1 MRRKLDILFY
11 SDCEY
16 FGGSENMISVLLN
29 SERFLEG
36 RTKHFI
42 YHHNP
47 EYHLG
52 VQKRINSDV
61 SKSYISIKSLA
72 LSPTRVA
79 AFPAPFKK
87 YLLKITNQL
96 LKLPRQILA
105 IAFIYNEI
113 EKFSPKVIHI
123 NNGGYPG
130 ALTAR
135 CAAIAAKLAKV
146 PTVLMVVNNQ
156 AVDYKSLDRKI
167 DLLFDRLVTKSITYF
182 ITGSSAAAERL
193 SKVLNLP
200 TSKILHIWNGV
211 APAKSSLSNAQV
223 KEKLGLAEFSGV
235 LFGVVAV
242 LEHRKG
248 HMVLLQAILELK
260 EIGGFSSKQV
270 KFILE
275 GTGSLTLDLKEF
287 IRLNSLEDLVSIIEY
302 EGPIMELMSCL
313 DVMILP
319 SIASEDFPNVI
330 LEAMSVGKPVIASR
344 FAGIPEQV
352 DDELTGI
359 LVSPGDVGELKSA
372 ISRLESDKDLRN
384 SMGERG
390 LKRYEGHFS
399 LEKAISKYDTFYKS
413 FL

>member
-1 MRRKLDILFY
+1 
-11 SDCEY
+11 
-16 FGGSENMISVLLN
+16 MISVLLN

-36 RTKHFI
+36 KTKHFL
-42 YHHNP
+42 YHYNP
-47 EYHLG
+47 EYHLS
-52 VQKRINSDV
+52 VQKRINSEV
-61 SKSYISIKSLA
+61 SKSYISIKGLG
-72 LSPTRVA
+72 LSPTSLA
-79 AFPAPFKK
+79 SFPAPFRK

-105 IAFIYNEI
+105 IAFLYNEI
-113 EKFSPKVIHI
+113 KKLSPKVIHI

-130 ALTAR
+130 AFTAR
-135 CAAIAAKLAKV
+135 CAAIAAKFAKV

-156 AVDYKSLDRKI
+156 AVDYGSLDRKI
-167 DLLFDRLVTKSITYF
+167 DFIFDKVVTKSVTYF

-193 SKVLNLP
+193 SKVLKLP
-200 TSKILHIWNGV
+200 SSKILYIWNGV
-211 APAKSSLSNAQV
+211 APAKPSLSNVQV
-223 KEKLGLAEFSGV
+223 KETLGLADSNGV
-235 LFGVVAV
+235 LFGVVAI
-242 LEHRKG
+242 LEPRKG
-248 HMVLLQAILELK
+248 HKVLLEAILELK
-260 EIGGFSSKQV
+260 ESGVFSSKQV

-275 GTGSLTLDLKEF
+275 GTGSIALDLKEF
-287 IRLNSLEDLVSIIEY
+287 IRLNSLGGLVSIIEY

-372 ISRLESDKDLRN
+372 ISRLESDRNLRI

-399 LEKAISKYDTFYKS
+399 LEKAISKYDSFYKS

>member
-29 SERFLEG
+29 SERFLAG
-36 RTKHFI
+36 MAKHFL
-42 YHHNP
+42 YLHNP

-52 VQKRINSDV
+52 VQKRINNEV
-61 SKSYISIKSLA
+61 SKSFISIKGLV
-72 LSPTRVA
+72 LSPTSLA
-79 AFPAPFKK
+79 IFPAPFRK

-96 LKLPRQILA
+96 LKLPRQLLA
-105 IAFIYNEI
+105 IAFLYNEI
-113 EKFSPKVIHI
+113 KKFSPKVIHI

-156 AVDYKSLDRKI
+156 AVDYGSLDRKI
-167 DLLFDRLVTKSITYF
+167 DFIFDKVVTKSVTYF
-182 ITGSSAAAERL
+182 ITGSSAAAECL
-193 SKVLNLP
+193 SKVLKLP
-200 TSKILHIWNGV
+200 ASKILYIWNGV
-211 APAKSSLSNAQV
+211 APAKPSLSSVQV
-223 KEKLGLAEFSGV
+223 KETLGLAEFSGV

-248 HMVLLQAILELK
+248 HKVLLKAILELK
-260 EIGGFSSKQV
+260 ENGVFSSKQV

-275 GTGSLTLDLKEF
+275 GTGSIALDLKEF

-344 FAGIPEQV
+344 LAGIPEQV

-359 LVSPGDVGELKSA
+359 LISPGDVGDLKSA
-372 ISRLESDKDLRN
+372 ISRLESDRNLRI
-384 SMGERG
+384 SMGESG
-390 LKRYEGHFS
+390 LKRYEGQFS
-399 LEKAISKYDTFYKS
+399 LERAISKYDSFYKS

>member
-1 MRRKLDILFY
+1 
-11 SDCEY
+11 
-16 FGGSENMISVLLN
+16 MISVLLN
-29 SERFLEG
+29 SDGFLEG
-36 RTKHFI
+36 MTKHFL

-52 VQKRINSDV
+52 VQKRINSEV
-61 SKSYISIKSLA
+61 SKTYISIKGFN
-72 LSPTRVA
+72 LSPTSLTS
-79 AFPAPFKK
+79 FPAPLRK
-87 YLLKITNQL
+87 YLLKISYQL

-105 IAFIYNEI
+105 IVFLYKEI
-113 EKFSPKVIHI
+113 KEFSPKVIHI

-130 ALTAR
+130 AMTAR

-156 AVDYKSLDRKI
+156 AVDYRSLDRKI
-167 DLLFDRLVTKSITYF
+167 DFLFDKLVTKSVTYF

-193 SKVLNLP
+193 SKVLKLP
-200 TSKILHIWNGV
+200 ASKILSIWNGV
-211 APAKSSLSNAQV
+211 APAKQSLSDSQV
-223 KEKLGLAEFSGV
+223 KQMLGLAEFSGV
-235 LFGVVAV
+235 IFGVIAV
-242 LEHRKG
+242 LEPRKG
-248 HMVLLQAILELK
+248 HKVLLQAILELQQG
-260 EIGGFSSKQV
+260 GGFSGRQV

-275 GTGSLTLDLKEF
+275 GTGSIALDLEEF
-287 IRLNSLEDLVSIIEY
+287 IRLNSLGDLVSIIEY

-359 LVSPGDVGELKSA
+359 LVLPGDVGELKSA
-372 ISRLESDKDLRN
+372 ISRLESDSDLRI

-399 LEKAISKYDTFYKS
+399 LEKAISKYDSFYKS